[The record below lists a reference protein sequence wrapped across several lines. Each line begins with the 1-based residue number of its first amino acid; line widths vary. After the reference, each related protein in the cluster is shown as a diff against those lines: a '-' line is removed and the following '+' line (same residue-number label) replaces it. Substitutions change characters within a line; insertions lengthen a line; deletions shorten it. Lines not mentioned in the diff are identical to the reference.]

1 MLNYKALGVNPW
13 LKLTSLMLTDKSKI
27 FFKTNIN
34 SEKKEIVNGFKELY
48 QNKSNKE
55 KIKYNNILELMIQ
68 NMQYIVFNQQCFND
82 IQTSYTPK
90 SNVKDINGL
99 SR

>member
-1 MLNYKALGVNPW
+1 M
-13 LKLTSLMLTDKSKI
+13 
-27 FFKTNIN
+27 
-34 SEKKEIVNGFKELY
+34 EFKELY